1 MAEVSSAGQIRILC
15 LSRGMVV
22 VLNALEN
29 QELRNLSKHTELT
42 DQRCLRLL
50 KNISTVDDLLNKAI
64 YDKIVQHY
72 KN

>member
-1 MAEVSSAGQIRILC
+1 
-15 LSRGMVV
+15 MVV